1 MRVSPD
7 EMTRI
12 IRGGLDRI
20 ESPKAALSFV
30 KTEVRGLGL
39 KPDTGDAKADA
50 IIRLIL
56 KVVEK

>member
-1 MRVSPD
+1 
-7 EMTRI
+7 MTRI